1 MSGILGALR
10 LPHLL
15 GLGAVIAVLAGGVPS
30 HWFGLA
36 SSEIDQVQR
45 LASCMQRHRVE
56 LTDLVTSLGSPSGLL
71 SESPAARARKV
82 RAAEHRGELERR
94 EGRAIVECA
103 GIVAPAPP
111 H

>member
-15 GLGAVIAVLAGGVPS
+15 GIGAIVAVLAGGVPS

-36 SSEIDQVQR
+36 EKDVSEVQR

-56 LTDLVTSLGSPSGLL
+56 LTALVTSLGEPNELL
-71 SESPAARARKV
+71 SASPAQRARKV
-82 RAAEHRGELERR
+82 RAAERRGDLQRR
-94 EGRAIVECA
+94 EGRAIVACA
-103 GIVAPAPP
+103 SIVAPAPP
-111 H
+111 R